1 MNYGRVLDAK
11 RELEKLGPQPDDV
24 LDAFDISTYLPFASS
39 ALTFAS
45 FDSLLPSLHIQSH
58 YLDRESPIE
67 LTGQNLLRNKRDT
80 NLLPGFS
87 SY

>member
-1 MNYGRVLDAK
+1 MPLTFRA
-11 RELEKLGPQPDDV
+11 
-24 LDAFDISTYLPFASS
+24 FASS
-39 ALTFAS
+39 ALTFETS
-45 FDSLLPSLHIQSH
+45 DSLLPSLHIQSH

-67 LTGQNLLRNKRDT
+67 LTGRNLLRNKRDT